1 MVIITRTMLSYMKVV
16 VPIYNRIQEEKV
28 INVHTFF
35 SFKGPATIS
44 KIDQCF
50 KATTSED
57 CAGGCPSIKC
67 YCKIPNY
74 NCKPSDTFEPVMSCD
89 GTEAVTDTECN
100 YYKIVGTTYQSTIS
114 EAWSYSE
121 TLEFNIKM
129 NLFELLSAGL
139 GLSGTTGYSWGSI
152 SNEVMNEETRVVLT
166 AVVKPG
172 QKVIIEQAVGYCD
185 SKLKLYFNY

>member
-1 MVIITRTMLSYMKVV
+1 
-16 VPIYNRIQEEKV
+16 
-28 INVHTFF
+28 
-35 SFKGPATIS
+35 
-44 KIDQCF
+44 
-50 KATTSED
+50 
-57 CAGGCPSIKC
+57 
-67 YCKIPNY
+67 
-74 NCKPSDTFEPVMSCD
+74 MSCD
-89 GTEAVTDTECN
+89 GTEAITDTECN

-129 NLFELLSAGL
+129 NLFELFSAGL